1 MARMSLIRYAIVAA
15 VLVSALWAQNGVP
28 PASTT
33 KEPEAVGQSGANP
46 DQLHPATLPET
57 ATDSTPPT
65 ATEVVR
71 PVYPLT
77 AERDKLQGKVLV
89 KVVISESGEV
99 ESAEVISGNPTLAQ
113 TAIYAAKQ
121 YGGSNRISR
130 TARPRKLR

>member
-71 PVYPLT
+71 PVFRSLPSET
-77 AERDKLQGKVLV
+77 NSKER
-89 KVVISESGEV
+89 SW
-99 ESAEVISGNPTLAQ
+99 
-113 TAIYAAKQ
+113 
-121 YGGSNRISR
+121 
-130 TARPRKLR
+130 